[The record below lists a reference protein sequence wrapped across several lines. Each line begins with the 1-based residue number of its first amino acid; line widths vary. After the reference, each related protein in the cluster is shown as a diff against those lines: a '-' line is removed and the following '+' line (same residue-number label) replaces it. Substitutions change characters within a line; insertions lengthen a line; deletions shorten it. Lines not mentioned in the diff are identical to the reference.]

1 MSDNPYQATKVT
13 DDLSDASDPHLD
25 RTVSILRQTKPWV
38 RFFSVLTFIAS
49 AFVVLG
55 GLAIGASMVGG
66 STGVLEVVLGVV
78 VFMLLAPTY
87 IITAVF
93 LKRYAD
99 RIESFVQ
106 ERSTGTLAFALE
118 AQKSYWKFSGIITLV
133 IVAIAV
139 VGVVAA
145 ILIPW
150 LAKV

>member
-1 MSDNPYQATKVT
+1 MSDNPYQATKVA
-13 DDLSDASDPHLD
+13 DVLSDAPDPDLD
-25 RTVSILRQTKPWV
+25 RTVSMLRQTKPWV
-38 RFFSVLTFIAS
+38 RFFSVLLFIFGA
-49 AFVVLG
+49 VPVLG
-55 GLAIGASMVGG
+55 GLAIGVSMVGG
-66 STGVLEVVLGVV
+66 ATGVLEGVVLMVI
-78 VFMLLAPTY
+78 FMFLAPVY
-87 IITAVF
+87 IIMAVI

-139 VGVVAA
+139 VGIVAA